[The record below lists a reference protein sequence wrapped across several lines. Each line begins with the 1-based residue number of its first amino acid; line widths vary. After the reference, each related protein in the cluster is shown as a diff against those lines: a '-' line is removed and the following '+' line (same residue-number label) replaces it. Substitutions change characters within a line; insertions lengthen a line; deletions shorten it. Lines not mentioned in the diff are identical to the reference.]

1 MSPHFD
7 IVLAWKGACISSTR
21 AKYKSICFKQQ
32 CQHRK
37 FKQHKY
43 AKVDWKWGRLPGA
56 VLLVRARILQR
67 LRGVPLSANR
77 WMLTVICNLEF
88 SKGESGHYM
97 KIIIYFMSSIICLRQ
112 NCHDISAQYQDWLPP
127 MLLMVKLW
135 KHWIDQFDAIFSG
148 LMMDP
153 FFFSDSTFRWTS
165 MCKNW
170 VIVTHL
176 ILMECPE
183 KSSTFL
189 QLIILFMM
197 SIIQISYDKSIYDWR
212 NCIVCVCM
220 LDCIDSPI
228 LLRDV

>member
-1 MSPHFD
+1 MESLGPQVRESVRLMVKWLNSPF
-7 IVLAWKGACISSTR
+7 
-21 AKYKSICFKQQ
+21 
-32 CQHRK
+32 
-37 FKQHKY
+37 
-43 AKVDWKWGRLPGA
+43 PN
-56 VLLVRARILQR
+56 RARLLER

-77 WMLTVICNLEF
+77 SVLTVICNLEF

-97 KIIIYFMSSIICLRQ
+97 KIIIYFLSSIICLFQ
-112 NCHDISAQYQDWLPP
+112 NCHDTSAQYQDWLPP

-135 KHWIDQFDAIFSG
+135 KYWIDQSDTIFSG

-153 FFFSDSTFRWTS
+153 FFFCDSTFRWTS

-176 ILMECPE
+176 ILMEWPE

-197 SIIQISYDKSIYDWR
+197 SVI
-212 NCIVCVCM
+212 
-220 LDCIDSPI
+220 
-228 LLRDV
+228 